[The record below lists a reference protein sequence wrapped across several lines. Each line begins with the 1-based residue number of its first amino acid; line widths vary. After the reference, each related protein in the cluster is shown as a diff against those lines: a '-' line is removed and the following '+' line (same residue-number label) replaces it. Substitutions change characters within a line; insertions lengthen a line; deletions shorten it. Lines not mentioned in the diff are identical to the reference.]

1 MIIFQRRLTLAPS
14 TLNREART
22 VEAVLSAG
30 AEVQRRD
37 GNGNYTERL
46 DPAGMTVGERIPLL
60 DSHNRGSIAGVLG
73 FVANIR
79 TENGEV
85 RGTLTITD
93 DRALELVA
101 SGAVNGISIGYRVS
115 QWRTE
120 GKTRTAAKWDLVEA
134 SLTSVPADPGAILRD
149 DPAVTDRA
157 AVNSRIRGLANLN
170 LGISQAT
177 INGLIDRGASFEEAS
192 AAAMAELQT
201 RSVHI
206 PAHQIGLSG
215 DDPSVIVDRMSAAL
229 AHRIGARAEVP
240 EAARQYLGLGLHD
253 MLRTVLAARGERIVN
268 MPAVELLT
276 RAGFEGTG
284 DLPMLLSSSVR
295 VTLLESFRLATSP
308 VFGLSVQRELTD
320 FRPENRARLGEMA
333 WLDKIDEHAEIT
345 NGGVVESGEQVQL
358 ATYAK
363 GFAVS
368 RNALVNDSTG
378 SLGTIAAGMGRAAA
392 ETQNQAL
399 VSLLTTGSGLGPVMS
414 DGNRLFHSAHGN
426 VSGSGGAPDGTT
438 LAAAVQAMRVQKGL
452 DGKTPINAV
461 PRFLLVSPAKEAAAR
476 AAVASFYPATI
487 ADVQPFN
494 FEVLVEARLGGN
506 RWYTFADPAALHVLE
521 HYHLAS
527 APGPQIESRPSWNRL
542 GMEWRVVL
550 DFTSAAVEWR
560 GAYTNAGA

>member
-1 MIIFQRRLTLAPS
+1 MR
-14 TLNREART
+14 
-22 VEAVLSAG
+22 
-30 AEVQRRD
+30 
-37 GNGNYTERL
+37 
-46 DPAGMTVGERIPLL
+46 
-60 DSHNRGSIAGVLG
+60 
-73 FVANIR
+73 
-79 TENGEV
+79 
-85 RGTLTITD
+85 
-93 DRALELVA
+93 
-101 SGAVNGISIGYRVS
+101 
-115 QWRTE
+115 
-120 GKTRTAAKWDLVEA
+120 TRTARAVRFHEVT
-134 SLTSVPADPGAILRD
+134 LTAFPADPNARLRSD
-149 DPAVTDRA
+149 DPPSPQPPTPQPATRA
-157 AVNSRIRGLANLN
+157 AINSQIRNLANLP
-170 LGISQAT
+170 LGLTREWVDGQ
-177 INGLIDRGASFEEAS
+177 IDRGASFEEAS
-192 AAAMAELQT
+192 AAAMAEVE
-201 RSVHI
+201 RRRVHL
-206 PAHQIGLSG
+206 PAHQLGLSG
-215 DDPSVIVDRMSAAL
+215 DDPSVIVNRMSAAL
-229 AHRIGARAEVP
+229 AHRMGARAAVP
-240 EAARQYLGLGLHD
+240 DAARQYLGLGLHD
-253 MLRTVLAARGERIVN
+253 MLRTVLAARGERIIN
-268 MPAVELLT
+268 TPAVELLE
-276 RAGFEGTG
+276 RAGYEGTG
-284 DLPMLLSSSVR
+284 DLPTLLSSSVR
-295 VTLLESFRLATSP
+295 VTLLEAFQLATSP
-308 VFGLSVQRELTD
+308 VFGLSVQRELID

-333 WLDKIDEHAEIT
+333 WLDPIPEHGEIT

-414 DGNRLFHSAHGN
+414 DGNRLFNSAHGN

-494 FEVLVEARLGGN
+494 FEVLVEARLSGN
-506 RWYTFADPAALHVLE
+506 RWYTFADPAALHVME

-527 APGPQIESRPSWNRL
+527 APGPQVESRPGWNRL

-550 DFTSAAVEWR
+550 DFTCAAVEWR